1 MMKRKIILLSLAVL
15 CMSTSVAQSK
25 RDAENKTSNK
35 DNDTNYFR
43 RIEQVDKYIEDHYVE
58 TPNYKKITEKAVSSM
73 LAELDPH
80 SMYIAAKDVQ
90 RTNEGLQANFEGVG
104 ISFQI
109 VDDTISVT
117 DVIVGGPSE
126 HVGLMIGDKL
136 LKVDDTVATFK
147 GVNNKFV
154 FNHLRGKKGT
164 EVRLTVKRPGIDSPL
179 EFKIIRDKVP
189 IYSIDTYF
197 MLDDEVG
204 YIRLARFARTSH
216 QELRSAISK
225 LKKQGMKRLVFDL
238 RGNGGGYLDIAVAV
252 ANEFLDPH
260 RLIVYTQGD
269 KSPRQNFI
277 SRRGGSY
284 TSGPLV
290 VLIDEYSASASEIV
304 SGAVQD
310 WDRGM
315 LVGRRSFGKGLV
327 QRMFE
332 IYDGA
337 QIRLTTARYYT
348 PSGRCIQKPYDDGTD
363 AYNRELQR
371 RYEHNEFV
379 SADSINYPDSL
390 KFLTYSGRVVYGGGG
405 IMPDIFV
412 PMDTTRLSD
421 YFLSLRSAGLF
432 NTYALSWADNHRNDA
447 QFESFEKFQLN
458 YDSASVMKDFS
469 EFAAQKHISR
479 SEVKG
484 EWVAA
489 WMNEQARKSV
499 SDTNHAIHAENYEQY
514 LNKLIN
520 DPYFI
525 EQLSQKAK
533 KEDER
538 SRLINEHS
546 DMYMGYMIK
555 ALIARNLYGI
565 EYYYRVM
572 HEYDEG
578 LKQAVKTVKAMQ
590 YNCGNCGLLSD

>member
-1 MMKRKIILLSLAVL
+1 MITVFTAM
-15 CMSTSVAQSK
+15 AQNDK
-25 RDAENKTSNK
+25 ANNKQAAKAEGDSSH
-35 DNDTNYFR
+35 FR
-43 RIEQVDKYIEDHYVE
+43 RIEQVDKYIETYYVE
-58 TPNYKKITEKAVSSM
+58 TPNYQKITEKAVSSM
-73 LAELDPH
+73 LSELDPH

-147 GVNNKFV
+147 GVNNRFV

-164 EVRLTVKRPGIDSPL
+164 EVRLTVKRPGLAMPL

-197 MLDDEVG
+197 MVDDEVG

-216 QELRSAISK
+216 QELREAISK
-225 LKKQGMKRLVFDL
+225 LKRKGMKRLVFDL

-252 ANEFLDPH
+252 ANEFLEPH
-260 RLIVYTQGD
+260 RLIVYTEGD
-269 KSPRQNFI
+269 KSPRQNLV

-310 WDRGM
+310 WDRGV

-371 RYEHNEFV
+371 RYDHNELV

-390 KFLTYSGRVVYGGGG
+390 KYFTSKGRVVYGGGG
-405 IMPDIFV
+405 IMPDVFV
-412 PMDTTRLSD
+412 PMDTLRLSD
-421 YFLSLRSAGLF
+421 YFLSLRSAGVF
-432 NTYALSWADNHRNDA
+432 NTFALSWADNHRSDDNFKD
-447 QFESFEKFQLN
+447 FDSFVSN
-458 YDSASVMKDFS
+458 YDSAAVMS
-469 EFAAQKHISR
+469 EFTAFAASKHVSR
-479 SEVKG
+479 NDVKG

-489 WMNEQARKSV
+489 WMNDQAGKLV
-499 SDTNHAIHAENYEQY
+499 ADTTHTIHAANYEEY
-514 LNKLIN
+514 LSQLLK
-520 DPYFI
+520 DPYFVD
-525 EQLSQKAK
+525 QLTEKAK
-533 KEDER
+533 SEDRR
-538 SRLINEHS
+538 SDRINHHS
-546 DMYMGYMIK
+546 DIYMGYMIK

-572 HEYDEG
+572 RDYDEG
-578 LKQAVKTVKAMQ
+578 LREAIKRVKEI
-590 YNCGNCGLLSD
+590 